1 MAVNERDLKNFID
14 GLLIGFFFG
23 ITVAT
28 ILILTLT

>member
-1 MAVNERDLKNFID
+1 MAVNERDLKNFVD

-23 ITVAT
+23 VAVTT